1 MHFENSLI
9 TSRGVAG
16 TFTRA
21 SVANDPTT
29 LANVTSGTPIYQSGK
44 YGKGISIW
52 EGTTNLVQNSDF
64 ETFTGTAT
72 VFSDPLT
79 SYSGSSAAPWTT
91 QSGSFTYSASGA
103 TSGANGSYT
112 TAGNPAWKPL
122 TGSGSQNLALAV
134 QATFTTPSTLSTNNN
149 GSLYLWTSGGSNYQ
163 AFISNTTFYIS
174 KAGYGAL
181 TSVAFTPSASTTYT
195 ITLSRDTAGALTAK
209 LYSGTGTGGTLLQT
223 LTATDTSLAG
233 GFLIGVGGD
242 TGVVISNASV
252 TAPWADGWTIGGDQ
266 RVAWALTASNPI
278 SGSYSVSAVGVSGVN
293 GYIYYQYLAVS
304 SSTTYTPSVYYN
316 TSNYGTS
323 GANVQINWYDSS
335 STLIT
340 VVSGGNF
347 TGTNATTRYS
357 TQYTSPSNA
366 AKARLQLN
374 SNSSG
379 TAVFDAVQLEAKSY
393 ATPYLRNDSTSASAT
408 RAAETL
414 TYPSSLL
421 NTSAFTISVWGKLS
435 VAKSAYQMLID
446 LRSNSP
452 INGFM
457 GFSNGSAGTFIIS
470 NYTSQSIV
478 TATVSNPTSWHHYVF
493 SYDGTNIYLYVD
505 GVKIGSV
512 TGSGIV
518 NNAAN
523 INFLVGNSIV
533 NEYWDGTI
541 DELAIFN
548 RALTDAEVY
557 SIYAATQ
564 PIIDVYQSD
573 AATLAGN
580 SVIPVLMGGTGSS
593 TQNFVDL
600 TTNQSIGGT
609 KTFTG
614 TATFNGSFAGSAI
627 LPVSMGGTG
636 TSTGINAA
644 TTSALGTVQI
654 ASQPNSGNPIAV
666 SRSVSTSEMQI
677 ISTSA
682 TSVVTHTPTSQK
694 NYMVMASVRVI
705 TAATNVTITITWTD
719 STGSQTD
726 TRINNQSLSV
736 GTHDVPIK
744 FLNSVSSQPITV
756 TITAGTANQVYVSA
770 AVVGV

>member
-1 MHFENSLI
+1 
-9 TSRGVAG
+9 
-16 TFTRA
+16 
-21 SVANDPTT
+21 
-29 LANVTSGTPIYQSGK
+29 
-44 YGKGISIW
+44 
-52 EGTTNLVQNSDF
+52 
-64 ETFTGTAT
+64 
-72 VFSDPLT
+72 
-79 SYSGSSAAPWTT
+79 
-91 QSGSFTYSASGA
+91 
-103 TSGANGSYT
+103 
-112 TAGNPAWKPL
+112 
-122 TGSGSQNLALAV
+122 
-134 QATFTTPSTLSTNNN
+134 
-149 GSLYLWTSGGSNYQ
+149 
-163 AFISNTTFYIS
+163 
-174 KAGYGAL
+174 
-181 TSVAFTPSASTTYT
+181 
-195 ITLSRDTAGALTAK
+195 
-209 LYSGTGTGGTLLQT
+209 
-223 LTATDTSLAG
+223 
-233 GFLIGVGGD
+233 
-242 TGVVISNASV
+242 
-252 TAPWADGWTIGGDQ
+252 
-266 RVAWALTASNPI
+266 
-278 SGSYSVSAVGVSGVN
+278 
-293 GYIYYQYLAVS
+293 
-304 SSTTYTPSVYYN
+304 
-316 TSNYGTS
+316 
-323 GANVQINWYDSS
+323 
-335 STLIT
+335 
-340 VVSGGNF
+340 
-347 TGTNATTRYS
+347 
-357 TQYTSPSNA
+357 
-366 AKARLQLN
+366 
-374 SNSSG
+374 
-379 TAVFDAVQLEAKSY
+379 
-393 ATPYLRNDSTSASAT
+393 
-408 RAAETL
+408 
-414 TYPSSLL
+414 
-421 NTSAFTISVWGKLS
+421 
-435 VAKSAYQMLID
+435 
-446 LRSNSP
+446 
-452 INGFM
+452 
-457 GFSNGSAGTFIIS
+457 
-470 NYTSQSIV
+470 
-478 TATVSNPTSWHHYVF
+478 
-493 SYDGTNIYLYVD
+493 VD